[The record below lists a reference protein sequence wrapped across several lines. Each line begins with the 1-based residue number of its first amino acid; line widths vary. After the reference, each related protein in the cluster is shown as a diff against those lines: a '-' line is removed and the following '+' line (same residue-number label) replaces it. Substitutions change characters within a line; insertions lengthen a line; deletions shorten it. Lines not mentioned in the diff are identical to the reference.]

1 MDKEQRITVMIAD
14 DHAMVRQG
22 LRALIDG
29 EPDMRVIAEA
39 ANGSEAVKVFLR
51 SRPQVSVIDLHM
63 PVSDGV
69 AAVVSILGEVP
80 GASLICL
87 TSLHGDDYIY
97 RALRAGAKG
106 YLLKDAPREDLFACI
121 RAVSKGQTWVAQNLG
136 AMLAEHISQPSL
148 TARELEVLH
157 LLASAKS
164 NKEIATTLGI
174 SEGTAKT
181 HVNNVFRKLGATGR
195 LEAVNVA
202 KKRGLVQGD

>member
-1 MDKEQRITVMIAD
+1 MDSADRITVMIAD

-29 EPDMRVIAEA
+29 EPDMEVVAEA
-39 ANGSEAVKVFLR
+39 ANGLEAVKLFFR
-51 SRPQVSVIDLHM
+51 SRPQVGVIDLHM

-69 AAVVSILGEVP
+69 TAVTSILNTAP
-80 GASLICL
+80 GARLICL
-87 TSLHGDDYIY
+87 TSLDGDDYVY

-121 RAVSKGQTWVAQNLG
+121 RAVSIGRSWVAQNV
-136 AMLAEHISQPSL
+136 AAKLAEHISQPSL
-148 TARELEVLH
+148 SARELEVLR

-164 NKEIATTLGI
+164 NKEIAASLGV

-181 HVNNVFRKLGATGR
+181 HISNLFKKLGTTGR
-195 LEAVNVA
+195 VDAVNIA
-202 KKRGLVQGD
+202 KKRGLVRAE